1 MNPKHVL
8 EFQLKQ
14 RTIETFSEFTNFYGE
29 SISIGV
35 F

>member
-8 EFQLKQ
+8 EFKLKK
-14 RTIETFSEFTNFYGE
+14 TIETFSEFTNFYGE